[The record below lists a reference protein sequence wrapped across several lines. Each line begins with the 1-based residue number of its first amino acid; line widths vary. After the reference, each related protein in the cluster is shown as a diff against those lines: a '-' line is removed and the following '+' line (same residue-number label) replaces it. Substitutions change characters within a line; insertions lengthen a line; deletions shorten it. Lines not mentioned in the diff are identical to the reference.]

1 MRAVLEDAKVLI
13 VQVQVW
19 DCCGHPKICG
29 LSLIFLAIKDNFS
42 KLRIK
47 ATISNTSVI
56 TLDADADGLRSET
69 LTPRFFFPML
79 EFPIGL
85 SAPEITLGVDA
96 PPFCPVGFLN
106 DSVALLDVDEP
117 KLPTDGSRAPIP
129 ACGRALYY

>member
-19 DCCGHPKICG
+19 DCCGHPKICE

-42 KLRIK
+42 ILWIK

-56 TLDADADGLRSET
+56 TLDTDVDGLLSAT

-85 SAPEITLGVDA
+85 GAPERTFGVDA

-106 DSVALLDVDEP
+106 DSVAPVDVDGP
-117 KLPTDGSRAPIP
+117 KLPTGGSRAPIP